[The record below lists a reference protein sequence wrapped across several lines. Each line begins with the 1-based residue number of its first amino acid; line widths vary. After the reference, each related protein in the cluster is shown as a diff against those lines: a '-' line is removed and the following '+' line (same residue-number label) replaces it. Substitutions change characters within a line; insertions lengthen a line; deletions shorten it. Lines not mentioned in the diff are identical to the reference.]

1 MLTGIRHKAVLVL
14 GCLLVAV
21 ALACGGGPPEA
32 EIEATVEARVE
43 EALEVTCDQFLGDKH
58 FTWNVQVQLGD
69 SLLVTLCSNPTTG
82 FQWSESAQIS
92 DESILEQMDHSFTP
106 PEEGTPGAA
115 GKEEWSLK
123 ALKKG
128 TSTVLLEYSRPWEG
142 GEKGE
147 WTITANVV
155 VD

>member
-1 MLTGIRHKAVLVL
+1 MLVGMRNKALLLL
-14 GCLLVAV
+14 GCLLF
-21 ALACGGGPPEA
+21 ALVIASCVGPFEA
-32 EIEATVEARVE
+32 GIDATVEARVE

-82 FQWSESAQIS
+82 FQWSESARIS

-147 WTITANVV
+147 WSLTATVV

>member
-1 MLTGIRHKAVLVL
+1 MARQQATTNKMMRVEPTPTKRSPNSVGKQLQIH
-14 GCLLVAV
+14 
-21 ALACGGGPPEA
+21 
-32 EIEATVEARVE
+32 ATVDARVE
-43 EALEVTCDQFLGDKH
+43 EAIEVTCDQFLGEKH

-69 SLLVTLCSNPTTG
+69 SLLVTLCSNSTTG
-82 FQWSESAQIS
+82 FQWSKSAQIT
-92 DESILEQMDHSFTP
+92 DESILEQIDHSFIP

-128 TSTVLLEYSRPWEG
+128 TSTVLLEYNRPWEG
-142 GEKGE
+142 GEKRA
-147 WTITANVV
+147 WSLTVAVV